1 MSPRPPLRVAES
13 DPRWFRDRPQ
23 VDAVV
28 DSGPLIAL
36 FNRADH
42 WHPRV
47 RDWLERNQHVRL
59 YGTWP
64 VLTEVCALLARRIR
78 NDAALDFLQWVQRGA
93 IRVDS
98 PPAASLDAVVSIL
111 RRYDSLPLDLADAS
125 VAELAARR
133 GIHQVLTIDRDFEV
147 YRDARGRRLRSLLEP

>member
-1 MSPRPPLRVAES
+1 MSPRPPLRAAEP
-13 DPRWFRDRPQ
+13 DPRWFRNRPP

-42 WHPRV
+42 WHRRV
-47 RDWLERNQHVRL
+47 IDWLEANQHVRL
-59 YGTWP
+59 HGTWP

-78 NDAALDFLQWVQRGA
+78 NEAALDFLQWVRRGA

-98 PPAASLDAVVSIL
+98 PPPASLDSVADIL
-111 RRYDSLPLDLADAS
+111 RQYESLPLDLADAS
-125 VAELAARR
+125 VAELAVRLK
-133 GIHQVLTIDRDFEV
+133 ITQVLTIDRDFEV
-147 YRDARGRRLRSLLEP
+147 YRDARGRRLRSLLAG

>member
-1 MSPRPPLRVAES
+1 MSPRPPLRVAEP
-13 DPRWFRDRPQ
+13 DPRWFRDRPLI
-23 VDAVV
+23 DAVV

-36 FNRADH
+36 FNRTDH
-42 WHPRV
+42 WHQRV

-59 YGTWP
+59 HGTWP

-78 NDAALDFLQWVQRGA
+78 NEAALDFLQWVQRGA

-98 PPAASLDAVVSIL
+98 PPSASLDAVMLIL

-133 GIHQVLTIDRDFEV
+133 GIDHVLTIDRDFEI
-147 YRDARGRRLRSLLEP
+147 YRDARGRRLRSVLGP